1 MNIVVLLAGGSGARI
16 QNHVNDKSTTLLFNK
31 SVFIYGLEA
40 FINTHAFEKFIIV
53 FRDEEQKAYMQSALG
68 KLALSSI
75 DLDFVKG
82 GYSRFK
88 SVRNALSF
96 ISGISSNND
105 DIIAIHDV
113 ARPLIKAKFILDLL
127 DIAIKKGSA
136 IPVSK
141 ITNTIMSVNNVED
154 ISDNYGGVLNETFDR
169 DKLRA
174 VETPQLFKL
183 ELLSKCYFKSTE
195 MEHKLFTD
203 DASVCMQHGYTP
215 FFIENESPNP
225 KITTKNDL
233 EYILY
238 LLNQKSL

>member
-1 MNIVVLLAGGSGARI
+1 MKIVVLLAGGSGARI
-16 QNHVNDKSTTLLFNK
+16 QNHVNDKSTTLLLNK

-40 FINTHAFEKFIIV
+40 FIKTHAFEKFIIV
-53 FRDEEQKAYMQSALG
+53 FRDEAQKAYMQSALS
-68 KLALSSI
+68 KLAIGSI

-82 GYSRFK
+82 GFSRYE

-96 ISGISSNND
+96 IQSISSKND

-113 ARPLIKAKFILDLL
+113 ARPLIKPKLILDLL
-127 DIAIKKGSA
+127 DIAIEKGSA

-141 ITNTIMSVNNVED
+141 ITNTIMSVN
-154 ISDNYGGVLNETFDR
+154 SDENITENYGGFLNEILDR

-183 ELLSKCYFKSTE
+183 ELLSRCYFKSTE
-195 MEHKLFTD
+195 IEHKLFTD

-215 FFIENESPNP
+215 IFIENESPNP